1 MFAEV
6 TSVTVN
12 DRGYTHA
19 IMHVPDGDSL
29 LPSPSSWVIK
39 INWGELKSMPCERE
53 RLPSQKAI
61 FFTGINEMTNRIS
74 PPCPQWFMGASVSQ
88 SVSPRQEL
96 TDKAAVRRTY
106 SLRAV
111 PRTVKKTG
119 SSEPTHQNPE
129 GELVI
134 VLSVCNVLCTHVQL
148 SYSFHFISAR
158 VCYCSSLL

>member
-1 MFAEV
+1 
-6 TSVTVN
+6 
-12 DRGYTHA
+12 
-19 IMHVPDGDSL
+19 
-29 LPSPSSWVIK
+29 
-39 INWGELKSMPCERE
+39 
-53 RLPSQKAI
+53 
-61 FFTGINEMTNRIS
+61 
-74 PPCPQWFMGASVSQ
+74 MGASVSQ

-106 SLRAV
+106 SLRAA

-148 SYSFHFISAR
+148 SYGFHFISAR
-158 VCYCSSLL
+158 VRQCSSLLQYPPSRAFLKGVPVVLNGLLLCVLLPCDSVNHYNLVMKAGSLELSQSLKI